1 MATISL
7 PAKFYRGV
15 ITTTPQQIW
24 VTPAGELDV
33 LTSVTLSNLTDV
45 ATTATVTFGTTD
57 FFKNL
62 DLAPRQI
69 VVLDFK
75 QVLESGDG
83 ITVSAAAN
91 SAVSLFI
98 SGVKVTSV

>member
-1 MATISL
+1 MSTISL

-15 ITTTPQQIW
+15 IGTTPEQIW

-33 LTSVTLSNLTDV
+33 ITSVTLANLTDV
-45 ATTATVTFGTTD
+45 ANTATLRFGTTD

-83 ITVSAAAN
+83 ITVSGSVA
-91 SAVSLFI
+91 SAISLFI

>member
-7 PAKFYRGV
+7 PARLYSGV
-15 ITTTPQQIW
+15 VPNTSTQIW
-24 VTPAGELDV
+24 TCPAGETDV
-33 LTSVTLSNLTDV
+33 ITSVTVANLTNV
-45 ATTATVTFGTTD
+45 ATQCTLTFAGTD

-69 VVLDFK
+69 TVLDFK
-75 QVLESGDG
+75 QVLNAGDA
-83 ITVSAAAN
+83 ISVSATTA

-98 SGVKVTSV
+98 SGVKVTNI

>member
-15 ITTTPQQIW
+15 IGTTPDQIW
-24 VTPAGELDV
+24 VTPAGEQDV
-33 LTSVTLSNLTDV
+33 ITSVTLANLTDV
-45 ATTATVTFGTTD
+45 ANQATLSFGGTN

-83 ITVSAAAN
+83 ITVSGSAAN
-91 SAVSLFI
+91 AISLFI

>member
-15 ITTTPQQIW
+15 IDTTPQQIW

-33 LTSVTLSNLTDV
+33 ITSVTLANLTDV
-45 ATTATVTFGTTD
+45 ANQATLRFGTTD

-83 ITVSAAAN
+83 ITVSGSVAN
-91 SAVSLFI
+91 AISLFI